1 MNFFEKL
8 NIGRKVLQGVIF
20 RKKFPLVV
28 GWNITYR
35 CNLQCKYCR
44 FWEEKA
50 EELSPKKVL
59 YLITELASCGIK
71 FITFTGGEPL
81 LREDLPDMI
90 NFCRAKKMY
99 VSVNSNGTLVKQKI
113 KEIRGADAIKLSLD
127 GPKHVNDAIRGPGV
141 HDKVIEAIEACK
153 KEKIKVNIV
162 TVISKHNISHIPYI
176 LELAEKYDIGVC
188 FQPTDRNHFGGR
200 DKREYGIV
208 DEEDFREVISFLIDK
223 KLEGNKFIDNSI
235 AGLRHLYH
243 WPKPKKIPCLKR
255 LFSCDIEPDGRIFIC
270 DDFPNS
276 QKYLV
281 PIESTFKESFNNL
294 SLPYSCRQCWT
305 ASLVEFNLMANFK
318 PASMVYM
325 WKKFKGG
332 SSD

>member
-176 LELAEKYDIGVC
+176 LELAEKYDIGVY
-188 FQPTDRNHFGGR
+188 FQPADRNLSG
-200 DKREYGIV
+200 DTSKGIPLIP
-208 DEEDFREVISFLIDK
+208 EEGDYKKVIAYLIK
-223 KLEGNKFIDNSI
+223 KKSQGCVAINTSLS
-235 AGLRHLYH
+235 GLRHLYN
-243 WPKPKKIPCLKR
+243 WPKPKKIFCSVSLCH
-255 LFSCDIEPDGRIFIC
+255 FFIEPDGKIFIC
-270 DDFPNS
+270 DAFPHHQRFLIPVNTN
-276 QKYLV
+276 L
-281 PIESTFKESFNNL
+281 KESFDNL
-294 SLPYSCRQCWT
+294 SFPYPCEECWG
-305 ASLVEFNLMANFK
+305 SSMVEFNLTGNFK
-318 PASMVYM
+318 LDSMLNV
-325 WKKFKGG
+325 WKRL
-332 SSD
+332 